1 MPQSLVCTR
10 FRSVKPGLAVAAAA
24 LLAGCSPAPR
34 SIVVDR
40 EYFGAPRDS
49 TAAGTVLRLAV
60 LPLANYTPLRDAPE
74 RVAPMIAAELGAKP
88 GVTVA
93 DAGAVQEALDQEPWL
108 LLDRV
113 PPDLVGR
120 LGETLGVDAL
130 MVGALLT
137 YDYRDAAGVQVPQ
150 VSLSL
155 RLVECTQGRVL
166 WSAVHSRDGNDSEWL
181 VGFGRVHGLEQLAI
195 EAIREMLA
203 NLPAPR
209 WEARGDRSA
218 QRGK

>member
-1 MPQSLVCTR
+1 MVT
-10 FRSVKPGLAVAAAA
+10 A
-24 LLAGCSPAPR
+24 LLLGCGPAPR
-34 SIVVDR
+34 SIVVDP
-40 EYFGAPRDS
+40 EYFRAGRDS
-49 TAAGTVLRLAV
+49 SAAARATLHVAV

-74 RVAPMIAAELGAKP
+74 RIGPMIAAELGAKP
-88 GVTVA
+88 AVTVA
-93 DAGAVQEALDQEPWL
+93 DAGAVQAALDQEPWL

-113 PPDLVGR
+113 PPDLVNR

-130 MVGALLT
+130 MVGSLLT
-137 YDYRDAAGVQVPQ
+137 YEYRDASGVKVPQ

-155 RLVECTQGRVL
+155 RLLECAGGRVL

-181 VGFGRVHGLEQLAI
+181 FGFGRVHSLEQLGI

-218 QRGK
+218 PRGK